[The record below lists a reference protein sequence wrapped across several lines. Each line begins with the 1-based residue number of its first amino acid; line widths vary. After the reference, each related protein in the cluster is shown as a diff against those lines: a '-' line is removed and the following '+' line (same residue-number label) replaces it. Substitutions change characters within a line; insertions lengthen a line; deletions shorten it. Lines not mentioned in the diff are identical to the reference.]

1 MTRDVRKLLLKI
13 RDQRF
18 SALRMRVHGD
28 LNLRQALF
36 TGKDFVLIDFEGDP
50 DRPHQRAPHQALP
63 PARRGK
69 HAALLLLCVPRGA
82 VTGRFPALC
91 MPQRT
96 ATFARALGGLL
107 VRWVGAAYLAGY
119 LGVPGV
125 NALLPSSREQL
136 RMLLDAFLIEKGMR
150 EVRHELNERP
160 AWLRIPVHGILELL
174 DTE

>member
-1 MTRDVRKLLLKI
+1 VRKLLLKI

-36 TGKDFVLIDFEGDP
+36 TGKDFVIIDFEGDP
-50 DRPHQRAPHQALP
+50 ALP
-63 PARRGK
+63 ISERRIK
-69 HAALLLLCVPRGA
+69 RCPLRDVASMLRSFFYASHAVLYGQVSGV
-82 VTGRFPALC
+82 VT
-91 MPQRT
+91 PQ
-96 ATFARALGGLL
+96 ADGGVLE
-107 VRWVGAAYLAGY
+107 RWADFWYAWVGAAYLAGY

-125 NALLPSSREQL
+125 NALLPSSRDQV
-136 RMLLDAFLIEKGMR
+136 RILLDVFLIEKGMR